1 MIEPTIKLSEALA
14 LMRQVSRVTA
24 NELRERD
31 ACGNWVNF
39 KQIRRYQPFAGG
51 AGKRG
56 AAILV
61 ERADVLR
68 WVADQKEIAEAK
80 SAPLATAPVSSINTY
95 DDIYPALA
103 ALGPGGLKTIRAL
116 SGASSHRQREAA

>member
-1 MIEPTIKLSEALA
+1 VTDSTIKLAEAVR

-31 ACGNWVNF
+31 ASGRWKNF
-39 KQIRRYQPFAGG
+39 PAIRRYQQAAGG
-51 AGKRG
+51 RGKRG

-68 WVADQKEIAEAK
+68 WVAEQREIAEAK
-80 SAPLATAPVSSINTY
+80 SRPIQAAPEGSINTY
-95 DDIYPALA
+95 QDIFPTLA
-103 ALGPGGLKTIRAL
+103 AMGAHKTIRAL
-116 SGASSHRQREAA
+116 SGASRHKSKLREAA